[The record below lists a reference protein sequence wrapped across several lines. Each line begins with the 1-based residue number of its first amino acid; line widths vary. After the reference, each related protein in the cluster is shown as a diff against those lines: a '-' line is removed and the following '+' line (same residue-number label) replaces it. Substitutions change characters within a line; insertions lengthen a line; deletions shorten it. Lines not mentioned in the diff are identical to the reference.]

1 MKRGEVTLMVLADFS
16 KAFDTIKYKTVLTKL
31 NQLGFSN
38 EYLKWTVNYLTGRRH
53 FVQIDDKTSG
63 LCPVNFGVPQGSIL
77 GPLIFNLYV
86 ADLQSYIKDK
96 CHQYADDT
104 TLYTHCKPESLQ
116 DAVADIQSS
125 VRKLEEWSSEANLVI
140 NPSKTTVMMLSTA
153 QLASSHS
160 LNDASINI
168 EINGTHVERVKSTK
182 LLGSY
187 IHEHLKWEE
196 NVKNIASSCYSTLA
210 TLRKLKN
217 SLPFKIRKNLVQA
230 LVLSKLYYNDV
241 IYHSLPEYLQKRLQ
255 RVQKA
260 AASFVLG
267 KFARSADVLSL
278 NWLPIKEQREWNVLK
293 LSYKALYDENW
304 PSYQKLQLVQHSRVL
319 RSSKGSQLQVPLIK
333 NTLQDQSAHL
343 FNQLPEEI
351 RNCRDYRVFYNETK
365 NFLVLKAWSRLG

>member
-1 MKRGEVTLMVLADFS
+1 M
-16 KAFDTIKYKTVLTKL
+16 
-31 NQLGFSN
+31 
-38 EYLKWTVNYLTGRRH
+38 
-53 FVQIDDKTSG
+53 
-63 LCPVNFGVPQGSIL
+63 
-77 GPLIFNLYV
+77 
-86 ADLQSYIKDK
+86 
-96 CHQYADDT
+96 
-104 TLYTHCKPESLQ
+104 
-116 DAVADIQSS
+116 QSS

-168 EINGTHVERVKSTK
+168 VINGTHVERVKSTK

-210 TLRKLKN
+210 TLRTLKN
-217 SLPFKIRKNLVQA
+217 SLPFKIRKNLVQ
-230 LVLSKLYYNDV
+230 
-241 IYHSLPEYLQKRLQ
+241 ERLQ

-293 LSYKALYDENW
+293 LSYKALHDENW
-304 PSYQKLQLVQHSRVL
+304 PGYQKLQLVQHSRVL
-319 RSSKGSQLQVPLIK
+319 RSSKSSQLQVPLIK
-333 NTLQDQSAHL
+333 NTLEDQSAHL

>member
-1 MKRGEVTLMVLADFS
+1 M
-16 KAFDTIKYKTVLTKL
+16 
-31 NQLGFSN
+31 
-38 EYLKWTVNYLTGRRH
+38 
-53 FVQIDDKTSG
+53 
-63 LCPVNFGVPQGSIL
+63 
-77 GPLIFNLYV
+77 
-86 ADLQSYIKDK
+86 
-96 CHQYADDT
+96 
-104 TLYTHCKPESLQ
+104 
-116 DAVADIQSS
+116 QSS